1 MEGQDPREE
10 RAMAVGRISGPL
22 LKANLERNGIDLAVE
37 TDLLYIDV
45 NNGRIGIK
53 TTTPQYDLDVN
64 GIISSSRINTDFLTV
79 NSNYNI
85 GNVNITSTV
94 GNLVL
99 QPGTLSDRTVILG
112 ELEVTGDLTI
122 GGSITL
128 GDADTDG
135 ITLDAE
141 ITSDIVPD
149 ASATYNLGSATK
161 NWNTIWVSSIDSE
174 TEVVSFDTNG
184 AITLPVGTT
193 AQRPSSLAQGMI
205 RYNTDDARFE
215 AYNGTV
221 WTGIGGVI
229 DTDQD
234 TYITAEQTADDD
246 ILRFYTAGAERL
258 TLSATGQITAG
269 AGYVPLANQD
279 LVTKIYVENNFAG
292 SGTEID
298 LLAGTPT
305 DNSWLD
311 GAYLGFT
318 DTDLVTDVLDGLN
331 EAIDNV
337 RNNTFVRSVSFTGSP
352 TAGGEG
358 TTVTLSLTVDGNPNR
373 YDITW
378 GDGSV
383 TTGTTDSTP
392 SHTYTS
398 NAGSPYTVTV
408 RAYNNNATSGT
419 TGSEASATNTDYI
432 IIYTADPVAAFAL
445 YRNASGGSSLSGNN
459 LYVIE
464 NNDLYMENL
473 TTNTTMADVTYT
485 FNWGDGTSLDNV
497 ANDSAAGGVSGS
509 RLQHTWASGTST
521 GTGRDTLT
529 LTLASHTTA
538 NPAVIPTSATKQ
550 LKVYD
555 PAISAPNG
563 LSTKTISFTGSVGT
577 SPLLASGATDN
588 TGSTSLSAGDSV
600 SRTTSDRF
608 GTIQSSEISTYAY
621 DADAGTLTANV
632 NGSAD
637 GAVTFDG
644 TDNSGTY
651 TSLVVTDEEDY
662 NLLNA
667 SGSSTSF
674 ETSIYHLGLFTGFKA
689 KISKAASSVPVGINS
704 YQLSHSTTG
713 STNTIEFVKD
723 DVTRTPDLTIGTLSE
738 NVAGTYRYISGVPY
752 YNTGNPSLTLSGV
765 SINYFIGQ
773 TYRNTSQVVEVRN
786 GTNAEGAN
794 QPCIPDQSFSYADIE
809 GTVSFLT
816 GGIPNANTGKDLTTP
831 YAIGD
836 LTIALT
842 SASVIALGSPRYR
855 AYNVNGVGSDTLHFT
870 QTIAVHTA
878 PQSGISEIAIDVSGS
893 LGATYSDDAVRIFDF
908 NAATT
913 DNPTFNSATNF
924 YTNNPY
930 TEASDPGV
938 VGTKEATIR
947 LGVLEHNVNDYSTGY
962 LPVGPNRSGDT
973 GTQYFTMA
981 FRRTTVANFNINI
994 TSTTGISGL
1003 WIAAP
1008 GTAIDSASS
1017 INGWLDTGIQ
1027 YAGSGVPGA
1036 NTGAGGNGSNG
1047 CASTGGDIIGTGV
1060 SLSGSYTQT
1069 LGTENMTNATGN
1081 VVLVRIALAANEKVT
1096 ALSIS

>member
-1 MEGQDPREE
+1 LEGQDPREE

-22 LKANLERNGIDLAVE
+22 LKSNLLRNGVDLAVE
-37 TDLLYIDV
+37 TDLLYFDV
-45 NNGRIGIK
+45 TNSRLGVK
-53 TTTPQYDLDVN
+53 TTSPGYDLHVAGTLFATNLTSDQITVDN
-64 GIISSSRINTDFLTV
+64 LQLDGSTLSSV
-79 NSNYNI
+79 
-85 GNVNITSTV
+85 V
-94 GNLVL
+94 GDLIL
-99 QPGTLSDRTVILG
+99 QPATGSDQVTVSG
-112 ELEVTGDLTI
+112 NMEVTGDLTI

-269 AGYVPLANQD
+269 AGYVPSANQD

-318 DTDLVTDVLDGLN
+318 ATDLVTDVLDGLN

-577 SPLLASGATDN
+577 SPLLANGATDN

-621 DADAGTLTANV
+621 DAESGTLTANV

-674 ETSIYHLGLFTGFKA
+674 ETSIYHPGLFTGFKA
-689 KISKAASSVPVGINS
+689 KVSKAASSVPVGINS

-773 TYRNTSQVVEVRN
+773 TYRNTSQVVEVRT
-786 GTNAEGAN
+786 GTNSEGAN
-794 QPCIPDQSFSYADIE
+794 QPYISDQSFSYADID

-842 SASVIALGSPRYR
+842 SASVIAIGNPRYR
-855 AYNVNGVGSDTLHFT
+855 AYNVNGVGSDTLHLT
-870 QTIAVHTA
+870 QEIAVHTA

-947 LGVLEHNVNDYSTGY
+947 VGVLEHNVNDYSTGY

>member
-45 NNGRIGIK
+45 NNSRIGIK
-53 TTTPQYDLDVN
+53 TNTPQYDLDVN

-99 QPGTLSDRTVILG
+99 QPGSLSDRTVILG

-509 RLQHTWASGTST
+509 RLQHTWAGGTST

-600 SRTTSDRF
+600 SRTTSTS
-608 GTIQSSEISTYAY
+608 GTIQSSVISTYAY
-621 DADAGTLTANV
+621 DADAGILTANV

-644 TDNSGTY
+644 SDNSGTY

-667 SGSSTSF
+667 SGSSISF
-674 ETSIYHLGLFTGFKA
+674 ATSIYHPGLFTGFKA
-689 KISKAASSVPVGINS
+689 QVSKAASGVPVGINS

-723 DVTRTPDLTIGTLSE
+723 NVTATPTLTSGTLTE

-752 YNTGNPSLTLSGV
+752 YNTGSPSLTLSGV
-765 SINYFIGQ
+765 TLNNFIGQ
-773 TYRNTSQVVEVRN
+773 TYRNTSQVVQVVS
-786 GTNAEGAN
+786 GTNYEGTSQNA
-794 QPCIPDQSFSYADIE
+794 ISGQSFTYANID

-816 GGIPNANTGKDLTTP
+816 GGIPNANTGNGTP

-836 LTIALT
+836 LTVSLT
-842 SASVIALGSPRYR
+842 SSSVRTVETITSR
-855 AYNVNGVGSDTLHFT
+855 AYNVNGSGSYSS
-870 QTIAVHTA
+870 QTEKIAVHTA
-878 PQSGISEIAIDVSGS
+878 SQSGISEIAIDVSGS

-908 NAATT
+908 NAETT

-947 LGVLEHNVNDYSTGY
+947 IGVLEHNVEDYSTGY

>member
-1 MEGQDPREE
+1 
-10 RAMAVGRISGPL
+10 MALGRISGPL
-22 LKANLERNGIDLAVE
+22 LKANLLRDGVDLAVE
-37 TDLLYIDV
+37 TDLLYFDV
-45 NNGRIGIK
+45 SNSRLGVK
-53 TTTPQYDLDVN
+53 TATPGYDLHVAGTLFATNLESDQITIDNILLN
-64 GIISSSRINTDFLTV
+64 GNTIS
-79 NSNYNI
+79 
-85 GNVNITSTV
+85 STV
-94 GNLVL
+94 GNLTL
-99 QPGTLSDRTVILG
+99 QPATGTDQITVSG
-112 ELEVTGDLTI
+112 NMEVTGDLTI
-122 GGSITL
+122 GGNITL

-141 ITSDIVPD
+141 ITSDIIPD

-161 NWNTIWVSSIDSE
+161 NWDTIWVSSIDSE

-234 TYITAEQTADDD
+234 TYITAEQAADDD
-246 ILRFYTAGAERL
+246 VLRFYTAGTERL
-258 TLSATGQITAG
+258 TLSATGQITSAT
-269 AGYVPLANQD
+269 GYVPSANQD
-279 LVTKIYVENNFAG
+279 LVTKIYIENNFAG

-305 DNSWLD
+305 DNSWTD
-311 GAYLGFT
+311 GAYLGFAS
-318 DTDLVTDVLDGLN
+318 TDLVTDVLDGLN

-358 TTVTLSLTVDGNPNR
+358 TTVTLSLTVDGNSNR

-432 IIYTADPVAAFAL
+432 IIYTADPVAAFAI
-445 YRNASGGSSLSGNN
+445 YRNASGGSSLSGND

-509 RLQHTWASGTST
+509 RLQHTWAGGTST

-538 NPAVIPTSATKQ
+538 NPAVIPTSATEQ

-600 SRTTSDRF
+600 SRTTSTS
-608 GTIQSSEISTYAY
+608 GTIQSSVISTYAY
-621 DADAGTLTANV
+621 DADAGILTANV

-667 SGSSTSF
+667 SGSSISF
-674 ETSIYHLGLFTGFKA
+674 ASSIYYPGLYTGFKA
-689 KISKAASSVPVGINS
+689 QVSKAASGVPVGINS

-723 DVTRTPDLTIGTLSE
+723 NVTATPTLAAGTLTE

-752 YNTGNPSLTLSGV
+752 YNTGSPSLTLSGV
-765 SINYFIGQ
+765 TLNNFIGQ
-773 TYRNTSQVVEVRN
+773 TYRNTSQVVQVVS
-786 GTNAEGAN
+786 GTNYEGTSQNA
-794 QPCIPDQSFSYADIE
+794 ISGQSFTYANID

-816 GGIPNANTGKDLTTP
+816 GGIPNANTGNGTP

-836 LTIALT
+836 LTISLT
-842 SASVIALGSPRYR
+842 SSSVRTVETITSR
-855 AYNVNGVGSDTLHFT
+855 AYNVNGSGSYSS
-870 QTIAVHTA
+870 QTEKIAVHTA
-878 PQSGISEIAIDVSGS
+878 SQSGISEIAIDVSGS

-947 LGVLEHNVNDYSTGY
+947 IGVLEHNVEDYSTGY
-962 LPVGPNRSGDT
+962 LPVGPNRSSDT